1 MKQGKTL
8 PIDELVELYLK
19 QSGLYRQFK
28 EREAC
33 SLWNEVVGQ
42 MIASRTRK
50 VSISN
55 GVLFVSFTSS
65 VVRNEIMMVK
75 EGVIQALNARLGECI
90 VKDIVMSCK

>member
-19 QSGLYRQFK
+19 ETGLYQKFK
-28 EREAC
+28 EREVC
-33 SLWNEVVGQ
+33 NMWKEVVGQ

-50 VSISN
+50 VSMSN
-55 GVLFVSFTSS
+55 GVLFFSFTSS
-65 VVRNEIMMVK
+65 VVRYEIMMVK

-90 VKDIVMSCK
+90 VKDIVISW